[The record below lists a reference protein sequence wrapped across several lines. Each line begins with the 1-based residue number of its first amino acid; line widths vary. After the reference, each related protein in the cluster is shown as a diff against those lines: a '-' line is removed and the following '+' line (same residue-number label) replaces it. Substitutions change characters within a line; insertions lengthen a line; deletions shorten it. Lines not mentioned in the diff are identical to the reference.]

1 MISKVRKVKLFED
14 KRKNYF
20 FLKKKII
27 EGKVRQGE
35 KSGFI
40 YLTKIEIIKIISASK
55 SLKLSMHRN
64 H

>member
-20 FLKKKII
+20 FLKKII

-40 YLTKIEIIKIISASK
+40 YLTKIEIIKIMSASK
-55 SLKLSMHRN
+55 SLKLSMHQN